1 MSPINQ
7 RALAGAPGPRCT
19 VAVTLFIASFSV
31 VCFFAAPLPFR
42 ASASACRHAHHP
54 DARLPNGMHN
64 IVKILCRKK
73 RQSAAAARAGAS
85 CRRTAAFPTR
95 YATQQ
100 AL

>member
-1 MSPINQ
+1 MSPIAQ
-7 RALAGAPGPRCT
+7 RTPAGAPDLRCT
-19 VAVTLFIASFSV
+19 AAVRLVICFLSV